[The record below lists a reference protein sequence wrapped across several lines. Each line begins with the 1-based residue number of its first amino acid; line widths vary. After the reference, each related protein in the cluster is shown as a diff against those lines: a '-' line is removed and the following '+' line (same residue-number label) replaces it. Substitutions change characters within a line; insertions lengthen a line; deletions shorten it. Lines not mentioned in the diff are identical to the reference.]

1 MNKKGFTLVELILV
15 IVIIGIVAAITIPNI
30 MESLNESKQ
39 EGGESVEN
47 LLIENLKLYNLDN
60 EDDLW
65 CLEDTQ
71 GTNCNLNDEQTITI
85 NITITDLLELNPDI
99 KLGECLLKDEDSLS
113 ITRNGDGS
121 YTYKANII
129 CSKDFEKVIRTD
141 PTSNIADSA
150 QLNNKNIYYETD

>member
-71 GTNCNLNDEQTITI
+71 GTNCNPNNVPIII
-85 NITITDLLELNPDI
+85 NITDLLKLNPDI

-121 YTYKANII
+121 YTYKANVI

>member
-71 GTNCNLNDEQTITI
+71 GTNCNPNNVPIII
-85 NITITDLLELNPDI
+85 NITDLLELNPDI

-121 YTYKANII
+121 YTYKANVI
-129 CSKDFEKVIRTD
+129 CSKDFEEVIRTD
-141 PTSNIADSA
+141 PTNNIADSA

>member
-71 GTNCNLNDEQTITI
+71 GTNCNPNNVPIII
-85 NITITDLLELNPDI
+85 NITDLLELNPDI

-129 CSKDFEKVIRTD
+129 CSKNFEDVIRTD

>member
-1 MNKKGFTLVELILV
+1 MNKTGFTLVELILV

-71 GTNCNLNDEQTITI
+71 GTNCNPNDEPIII
-85 NITITDLLELNPDI
+85 NITDLLELNPDI

-141 PTSNIADSA
+141 PTSNIADST

>member
-71 GTNCNLNDEQTITI
+71 GTNCNPNDESIII
-85 NITITDLLELNPDI
+85 NITDLLELNPDI
-99 KLGECLLKDEDSLS
+99 KLGECLLKDKDSLS
-113 ITRNGDGS
+113 ITRNGDDGS

>member
-71 GTNCNLNDEQTITI
+71 GTNCNPNNVSITI
-85 NITITDLLELNPDI
+85 NITDLLELNPDI
-99 KLGECLLKDEDSLS
+99 KLGECLLKDKDSLS

-121 YTYKANII
+121 YTYKANVI

>member
-71 GTNCNLNDEQTITI
+71 GTNCNPNNVPIII
-85 NITITDLLELNPDI
+85 NITDLLELNPDI
-99 KLGECLLKDEDSLS
+99 KLGECLLKDEYSLS
-113 ITRNGDGS
+113 ITRNGYGS

-129 CSKDFEKVIRTD
+129 CSKDFEDVIRTD
-141 PTSNIADSA
+141 PTNNIADSA